1 MPILTVIEMPASP
14 LSNELLS
21 LLNAYRDPAVVFGR
35 DYRVIAANSAYL
47 RIYGPQVKLGE
58 AHCYELSHDYQM
70 PCDRVGELCP
80 MQESLRS
87 GQPRRVLHI
96 HHTPQG
102 KEHVDVELYPIKEED
117 GEIHYFL
124 EVMRQARVASARPEA
139 PGLVGQSP
147 AFLRMLEKVQRVATR
162 DITVLLQGETGTGK
176 ELVAQAL
183 HQASDRAREPFVT
196 VECSGLT
203 ETLFESELF
212 GHEKGAF
219 TGAMSRKAGLV
230 AVAEGGTLFL
240 DEIGEVPMNLQVKLL
255 RLLET
260 GTYRP
265 VGSVE
270 SQRTD
275 FRLVCATHRDLEA
288 MVEHGEFREDLYYR
302 ISAFPIH
309 LPAIRERREDIPL
322 LVETL
327 LSRLDKGHALN
338 LHPDTLACLQDY
350 HYPGNI
356 RQLRNLL
363 ESASVMAD
371 GDTLLPEH
379 LPAEICG
386 RLHSDSHSPPEE
398 IQSLEAIEQ
407 AYLRRILQRYT
418 GDRRELARRLGIS
431 ERTLY
436 RKLQQLSQQ
445 QSP

>member
-1 MPILTVIEMPASP
+1 VSTSS
-14 LSNELLS
+14 LSSELLT
-21 LLNAYRDPAVVFGR
+21 LLKAYRDPAVVFGR
-35 DYRVIAANSAYL
+35 DYRVIAANPAYL
-47 RIYGPQVKLGE
+47 QIYGPRANLGE
-58 AHCYELSHDYQM
+58 RHCYELSHNYQV
-70 PCDRVGELCP
+70 PCDQVGELCP

-102 KEHVDVELYPIKEED
+102 KEHVDVELYPIKGED
-117 GEIHYFL
+117 GEIHSFL
-124 EVMRQARVASARPEA
+124 EVMRQTRVASARPEA
-139 PGLVGQSP
+139 QGLVGQSP
-147 AFLRMLEKVQRVATR
+147 AFLRMLEQVERVAPR
-162 DITVLLQGETGTGK
+162 AITVLLQGETGTGK

-183 HQASDRAREPFVT
+183 HQASDRAQGPFVT

-219 TGAMSRKAGLV
+219 TGAARRKTGLV
-230 AVAEGGTLFL
+230 AIAEGGTLFL

-270 SQRTD
+270 SQRAD

-288 MVEHGEFREDLYYR
+288 MVDRGEFRADLYYR

-309 LPAIRERREDIPL
+309 LPAVHERREDIPL

-327 LSRLDKGHALN
+327 LSRIDHGRVLK
-338 LHPDTLACLQDY
+338 LHPDTLACLQGY
-350 HYPGNI
+350 NYPGNV

-363 ESASVMAD
+363 ERASVMAD

-386 RLHSDSHSPPEE
+386 RVKQVSSAPFEE
-398 IQSLEAIEQ
+398 IQALEVIEH
-407 AYLRRILQRYT
+407 AYLRRVLQLYP
-418 GDRRELARRLGIS
+418 GDRRELAQRLGIS

-436 RKLQQLSQQ
+436 RKLQQLSDKEQT
-445 QSP
+445 